1 MKKIL
6 VTAFALTATSSFA
19 KNASFLREPAQG
31 AVVQDA
37 STALYNPAG
46 SVFLKPGIYASFSSL
61 SVLREWDIE
70 TTEQNFGREVFVPV
84 VPEFNAVWA
93 KEKFSIFA
101 NFNVDG
107 GGTRFKNGL
116 PSYNQIMKSSLMAG
130 LALQEKDM
138 KFSNPS
144 NVIDASER
152 LYFLNIL
159 SLI

>member
-1 MKKIL
+1 M
-6 VTAFALTATSSFA
+6 
-19 KNASFLREPAQG
+19 G
-31 AVVQDA
+31 H
-37 STALYNPAG
+37 
-46 SVFLKPGIYASFSSL
+46 
-61 SVLREWDIE
+61 E

-93 KEKFSIFA
+93 KEKFSVFA

-152 LYFLNIL
+152 LYFLNLGSAYKFNDMFSVALGGKAVSGEKNFDAVLTYNKVESSSDRDPFWRI
-159 SLI
+159 